1 MNKDKKALFD
11 ALNKYCSNKTISE
24 IWFILMEF
32 DSNSKT
38 SSFKE
43 FIKKYNVQGSNY
55 NRQNI

>member
-1 MNKDKKALFD
+1 MEYYKMNKDKKALFD

-43 FIKKYNVQGSNY
+43 FIKKYNV
-55 NRQNI
+55 